1 MRKAKR
7 IYVEIHEKQW
17 LQEAKV
23 EFKKKTIKNQDK
35 SIMNEEE
42 IRAKL
47 RKELAL
53 NEKFINEAQY
63 QLLVSK
69 RAGKKA

>member
-1 MRKAKR
+1 MREAKR
-7 IYVEIHEKQW
+7 IYVEIYEKQW
-17 LQEAKV
+17 LQEVKV
-23 EFKKKTIKNQDK
+23 EFKKNTIKNQDK
-35 SIMNEEE
+35 PINEEE

-47 RKELAL
+47 RKKLAL
-53 NEKFINEAQY
+53 NEEFINEAQY